1 MKHVVDDLFWRA
13 PNSFMKHL
21 ILGTAGHIDHGKTS
35 LVKALTGIDTDR
47 LKEEKARG
55 ITIELGFAH
64 LDLPGGF
71 ELGIVDVP
79 GHERFVRSM
88 VAGVGGMDLVML
100 VIAADEG
107 VMPQTREHLDI
118 CQLLGVKKGLVA
130 LTKIDMVDPDW
141 LGLVTEEVRDYLD
154 GSFLEAAPIMPVS
167 SRNGEGLDFLKSELA
182 RLAGEAE
189 EKKVDGP
196 FRLPIDRVFTI
207 AGFGT
212 VVTGTLLSGEISVGD
227 EVEVLPAAIPCRV
240 RGVQTHGKKSDK
252 GCAGQRVAVNLQGV
266 EHTDIFRGDIVVPR
280 ATYHPTRI
288 VDVRLNYL
296 PAAPRELKHR
306 STLRLHSATYEVPAK
321 VIMIDRDVLLPGE
334 SAYVQLR
341 LAKPVLLLPGDPF
354 VLRTYSPQATLAGG
368 TILDPSPPRR
378 RRRSSEALALLEAI
392 ETGEDTEKI
401 RLMVAASLL
410 SGLSL
415 EEIVNRTG
423 MSVKRIELSLTT
435 LLSSGELVQV
445 VKEPRIFLSRQ
456 AFSTLK
462 TRLQTELQAY
472 LKVNPMKEGMGKEE
486 LKSRIPKRSNLRF
499 FTPCLLSLEKEGK
512 AVAERDLVN
521 LPGRKSGVAAEQ
533 IDLQAGVA
541 KTLYRG
547 GMEPPTIKE
556 FCDALSCKE
565 KEVLEHLNFLVR
577 EGKAVKVKSDI
588 FYAAEPF
595 AAIREKLVAH
605 LRKTGEIT
613 PPEFRELT
621 GLSRKFMIPLLEYF
635 DSEKLTIRVG
645 DRRVL
650 RKTLCN

>member
-1 MKHVVDDLFWRA
+1 
-13 PNSFMKHL
+13 MKHL
-21 ILGTAGHIDHGKTS
+21 NLGTAGHIDHGKTS

-141 LGLVTEEVRDYLD
+141 LGLVTEEVRDYLA

-167 SRNGEGLDFLKSELA
+167 SRTGEGLDRLKIELA
-182 RLAGEAE
+182 RLAGEVE
-189 EKKVDGP
+189 EKKGEGP
-196 FRLPIDRVFTI
+196 FRLPVDRVFTI
-207 AGFGT
+207 TGFGT
-212 VVTGTLLSGEISVGD
+212 VVTGTLLSGAISVGD
-227 EVEVLPAAIPCRV
+227 EVEVLPAALPCRV
-240 RGVQTHGKKSDK
+240 RGIQTHGKKSDK
-252 GCAGQRVAVNLQGV
+252 GFAGQRVAVNLQGV
-266 EHTDIFRGDIVVPR
+266 EHTEIFRGDIVVPR
-280 ATYHPTRI
+280 AIYRPTRI
-288 VDVRLNYL
+288 VDARLNYL

-321 VIMIDRDVLLPGE
+321 VILIDRDVLLPGE
-334 SAYVQLR
+334 SAHVQLR

-368 TILDPSPPRR
+368 TVLDPNPLRR
-378 RRRSSEALALLEAI
+378 RRRSAEALELLHALES
-392 ETGEDTEKI
+392 GEESEKI

-423 MSVKRIELSLTT
+423 MSVKRIESALAT

-456 AFSTLK
+456 AFGTLK
-462 TRLQTELQAY
+462 ARLHTELQAY
-472 LKVNPMKEGMGKEE
+472 LKDNPMKEGMGKEE
-486 LKSRIPKRSNLRF
+486 LKSRIPKRSDLRF
-499 FTPCLLSLEKEGK
+499 FGPCLASLEKEGK

-521 LPGRKSGVAAEQ
+521 IPGRKSGVAAEQ
-533 IDLQAGVA
+533 VDLQAGVA
-541 KTLYRG
+541 TTLRQG

-556 FCDALSCKE
+556 FCDALSCTE
-565 KEVLEHLNFLVR
+565 KEALEHLNFLAR

-588 FYAAEPF
+588 FYAPEPF
-595 AAIREKLVAH
+595 ATIREKLVDH
-605 LRKTGEIT
+605 LKKTGEIT

-635 DSEKLTIRVG
+635 DNEKLTIRTG
-645 DRRVL
+645 DKRVL
-650 RKTLCN
+650 RKGS

>member
-1 MKHVVDDLFWRA
+1 
-13 PNSFMKHL
+13 MKHL

-100 VIAADEG
+100 VIAAEEG

-130 LTKIDMVDPDW
+130 LTKTDMVDPDW
-141 LGLVTEEVRDYLD
+141 LGLVTEEVRDYLA

-167 SRNGEGLDFLKSELA
+167 SRTGEGLDRLKVELA
-182 RLAGEAE
+182 RLAGEVE
-189 EKKVDGP
+189 EKKGEGP
-196 FRLPIDRVFTI
+196 FRLPVDRVFTI
-207 AGFGT
+207 TGFGT
-212 VVTGTLLSGEISVGD
+212 VVTGTLLSGTISVGD
-227 EVEVLPAAIPCRV
+227 EVEVLPAALPCRV
-240 RGVQTHGKKSDK
+240 RGIQTHGKKSDK
-252 GCAGQRVAVNLQGV
+252 GFAGQRVAVNLQGV
-266 EHTDIFRGDIVVPR
+266 EHTEVFRGDIVVPR
-280 ATYHPTRI
+280 AIYRPTRI
-288 VDVRLNYL
+288 VDARLNYL

-321 VIMIDRDVLLPGE
+321 VILIDRDVLLPGE

-368 TILDPSPPRR
+368 TVLDPNPLRR
-378 RRRSSEALALLEAI
+378 RRRSAEALELLHALES
-392 ETGEDTEKI
+392 GEESEKI

-423 MSVKRIELSLTT
+423 MSVKRIESALAT
-435 LLSSGELVQV
+435 LLSSGELIQV

-462 TRLQTELQAY
+462 ARLHTELQAY
-472 LKVNPMKEGMGKEE
+472 LKDNPMKEGMGKEE
-486 LKSRIPKRSNLRF
+486 LKSRIPKRSDLRF
-499 FTPCLLSLEKEGK
+499 FGPCLASLEKEGK

-521 LPGRKSGVAAEQ
+521 IPGRKSGVAAEQ
-533 IDLQAGVA
+533 VDLQAGVA
-541 KTLYRG
+541 TTLRQG

-556 FCDALSCKE
+556 FCDALSCTE
-565 KEVLEHLNFLVR
+565 KEALEHLNFLAR

-588 FYAAEPF
+588 FYAPEPF
-595 AAIREKLVAH
+595 ATIREKLVAH
-605 LRKTGEIT
+605 LKKTGEIT

-635 DSEKLTIRVG
+635 DNEKLTIRTG
-645 DRRVL
+645 DKRVL
-650 RKTLCN
+650 RKTQ

>member
-1 MKHVVDDLFWRA
+1 
-13 PNSFMKHL
+13 MKHL

-141 LGLVTEEVRDYLD
+141 LGLVTEEVRDYLA
-154 GSFLEAAPIMPVS
+154 GSFLEAAPIMPIS
-167 SRNGEGLDFLKSELA
+167 SRTGEGLDRLKGELA
-182 RLAGEAE
+182 RLAGEVE
-189 EKKVDGP
+189 EKKGEGP
-196 FRLPIDRVFTI
+196 FRLPVDRVFTI

-212 VVTGTLLSGEISVGD
+212 VVTGTLLSGEIRVGD
-227 EVEVLPAAIPCRV
+227 EVEVLPAALPCRV
-240 RGVQTHGKKSDK
+240 RGIQTHGRKSDK
-252 GCAGQRVAVNLQGV
+252 GFAGQRVAVNLQGV
-266 EHTDIFRGDIVVPR
+266 EHTEIFRGDIVVPR
-280 ATYHPTRI
+280 AIYRPTRTI
-288 VDVRLNYL
+288 DARLNYL

-321 VIMIDRDVLLPGE
+321 VILIDRDVLLPGE

-368 TILDPSPPRR
+368 TVLDPNPLRR
-378 RRRSSEALALLEAI
+378 RRRSSEALELLQGLES
-392 ETGEDTEKI
+392 GEETEKI

-423 MSVKRIELSLTT
+423 MSVKRIESALAT

-462 TRLQTELQAY
+462 ARLHTELQAY
-472 LKVNPMKEGMGKEE
+472 LKDNPMKEGMGKEE
-486 LKSRIPKRSNLRF
+486 LKSRIPKRSDLRF
-499 FTPCLLSLEKEGK
+499 FGPCLAALEKEGK
-512 AVAERDLVN
+512 AVAERDLVS
-521 LPGRKSGVAAEQ
+521 LPGRKSGVAAGQ
-533 IDLQAGVA
+533 VDLQAGVA
-541 KTLYRG
+541 TTLRKG
-547 GMEPPTIKE
+547 RMEPPTIKQ
-556 FCDALSCKE
+556 FCDALSCTE
-565 KEVLEHLNFLVR
+565 KEALEHLNFLAR

-588 FYAAEPF
+588 FYAPEPF

-613 PPEFRELT
+613 PNEFRELT
-621 GLSRKFMIPLLEYF
+621 GLSRKFMIPLLEHF

-645 DRRVL
+645 DKRIL
-650 RKTLCN
+650 RKQ

>member
-1 MKHVVDDLFWRA
+1 
-13 PNSFMKHL
+13 MKHL

-130 LTKIDMVDPDW
+130 LTKIDMVDADW
-141 LGLVTEEVRDYLD
+141 LGLVTEEVRDYLA
-154 GSFLEAAPIMPVS
+154 GSFLEAAPIMPIS
-167 SRNGEGLDFLKSELA
+167 SRTGEGLDRLKGELA
-182 RLAGEAE
+182 RLAGEVE
-189 EKKVDGP
+189 EKKGEGP
-196 FRLPIDRVFTI
+196 FRLPVDRVFTI
-207 AGFGT
+207 TGFGT
-212 VVTGTLLSGEISVGD
+212 VVTGTLLSGAISVGD
-227 EVEVLPAAIPCRV
+227 EVEVLPAALPCRV
-240 RGVQTHGKKSDK
+240 RGIQTHGKKSDK
-252 GCAGQRVAVNLQGV
+252 GFAGQRVAVNLQGV
-266 EHTDIFRGDIVVPR
+266 AHTEIFRGDIVVPR
-280 ATYHPTRI
+280 AIYRPTRI
-288 VDVRLNYL
+288 VDARLNYL

-321 VIMIDRDVLLPGE
+321 VILIDRDVLLPGE
-334 SAYVQLR
+334 SAHVQLR

-368 TILDPSPPRR
+368 TVLDPNPLRR
-378 RRRSSEALALLEAI
+378 RRRSAEALELLQALES
-392 ETGEDTEKI
+392 GEETEKI

-410 SGLSL
+410 SGLSI

-423 MSVKRIELSLTT
+423 MSVKRIESTLAT

-445 VKEPRIFLSRQ
+445 VKEPRTFLSRH

-462 TRLQTELQAY
+462 TRLHTELQAY
-472 LKVNPMKEGMGKEE
+472 LKDNPMKEGMGKEE
-486 LKSRIPKRSNLRF
+486 LKSRIPKRSDLRF
-499 FTPCLLSLEKEGK
+499 FGPCLASLEKEGK

-521 LPGRKSGVAAEQ
+521 IPGRK
-533 IDLQAGVA
+533 
-541 KTLYRG
+541 
-547 GMEPPTIKE
+547 
-556 FCDALSCKE
+556 
-565 KEVLEHLNFLVR
+565 
-577 EGKAVKVKSDI
+577 GKAVKVKSDI
-588 FYAAEPF
+588 FYAPEPF
-595 AAIREKLVAH
+595 ATIREKLVAH
-605 LRKTGEIT
+605 LKKTGEIT

-635 DSEKLTIRVG
+635 DNEKLTIRTG
-645 DRRVL
+645 DKRVL
-650 RKTLCN
+650 RKTQ